1 MKRSRSRNNVD
12 VAASTCVIVSPLQS
26 SRTAHQNVRGALIL
40 AVSGAPQPP
49 SPALRNAQPLLAE
62 AKTERGW
69 LTNSTFGSF
78 RRDET
83 TAECDES
90 LSPPRFGGDSSKFNL
105 LCGAARAHSEV
116 SRWRIFRSC
125 LAPATFGSRNGAGPR
140 RPNAARALCKES

>member
-83 TAECDES
+83 TAERDEALKRARS
-90 LSPPRFGGDSSKFNL
+90 GCDSSKFKL
-105 LCGAARAHSEV
+105 LCGAARPPNRIDA
-116 SRWRIFRSC
+116 RIFRGALPSPHSA
-125 LAPATFGSRNGAGPR
+125 LEAAP
-140 RPNAARALCKES
+140 

>member
-1 MKRSRSRNNVD
+1 MKRSRSRNNVN

-62 AKTERGW
+62 AETARGW

-78 RRDET
+78 WRGET
-83 TAECDES
+83 TAGRDEALKRARS
-90 LSPPRFGGDSSKFNL
+90 GSDSRKFKL
-105 LCGAARAHSEV
+105 LCGAARPPNRIERANL
-116 SRWRIFRSC
+116 SRC
-125 LAPATFGSRNGAGPR
+125 LAVATFGPRSGAGPR
-140 RPNAARALCKES
+140 RPNAARALCEES